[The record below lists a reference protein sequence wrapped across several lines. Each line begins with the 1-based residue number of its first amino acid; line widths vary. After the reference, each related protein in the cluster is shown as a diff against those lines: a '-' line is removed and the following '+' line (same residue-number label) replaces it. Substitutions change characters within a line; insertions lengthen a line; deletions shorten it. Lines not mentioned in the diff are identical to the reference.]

1 MERVIET
8 YCKRVG
14 RLLRCLPT
22 TRAEILRGLKEE
34 LLELSPAYCESF
46 NALEQHYGTVKH
58 SARELQDS
66 IPYEEQALCV
76 KRRKCAMIVLI
87 SILCLIVAIAVA
99 YAFFVEKRTPFSI
112 GYIIH

>member
-46 NALEQHYGTVKH
+46 NALEKHYGTVKH
-58 SARELQDS
+58 TARELQDS
-66 IPYEEQALCV
+66 IPYEEQAYCI
-76 KRRKCAMIVLI
+76 KRRKLILITAITALVVLLIAATLCAVFLWDVNPLFY
-87 SILCLIVAIAVA
+87 S
-99 YAFFVEKRTPFSI
+99 KRV
-112 GYIIH
+112 Y